1 MLSLRMSDL
10 HSKDLR
16 AYIARLPRGGV
27 GDLALRLGI
36 SAIYLSQLAARQN
49 GREPSPALC
58 VAIERETGGA
68 VTRRDLRPADWWLIW
83 PELVTAE
90 FPVPTVQAAA

>member
-1 MLSLRMSDL
+1 MLSLAMSEL

-16 AYIARLPRGGV
+16 AYLDALPRGGV
-27 GDLALRLGI
+27 GELALRLGI

-58 VAIERETGGA
+58 VAIEKETG
-68 VTRRDLRPADWWLIW
+68 VTRRALRPADWWLIW
-83 PELVTAE
+83 PELVNDE
-90 FPVPTVQAAA
+90 HPVPSVPAAA